1 MASPDKEENHPE
13 ESTSTGKEIN
23 GIVRCVCVFLV
34 TKTLFFLICGAAE
47 KVFAECLDCFCLSL
61 YDTVVIGAQ

>member
-23 GIVRCVCVFLV
+23 GIVRCVCVSCHQNFIFLNLQSGRKGIRRV
-34 TKTLFFLICGAAE
+34 FRLFLLE
-47 KVFAECLDCFCLSL
+47 SL
-61 YDTVVIGAQ
+61 